1 MLNEIIIALI
11 ASFMTMDAV
20 IFGQFGFSRPIVCGP
35 IIGFIVGNPLAGLH
49 IGAILEL
56 IWINTIPIGTTL
68 VPDVTAATVIAVRWA
83 SYILSSSAPS
93 PVTEGAAAA
102 ISMMIALP
110 ISLIF
115 RKMDLTQR
123 IRASGY
129 NLYLEEAVKNGR
141 YNAVPV
147 GRVIFLSSA
156 EHYFRNFLLFLPA
169 FYLERFLPPFVTGV
183 VPPQALAGLN
193 FGYWLLPAVGIGV
206 FFYNFYDSVL
216 KILLVKK

>member
-35 IIGFIVGNPLAGLH
+35 IIGFVVGNPVAGLH

-68 VPDVTAATVIAVRWA
+68 VPDVTVATVIAVRWA
-83 SYILSSSAPS
+83 SYILAPS
-93 PVTEGAAAA
+93 VSSTATEGAAAA

-123 IRASGY
+123 IRASRY

-141 YNAVPV
+141 YAAV

-156 EHYFRNFLLFLPA
+156 EHYFRNFLLFLLA
-169 FYLERFLPPFVTGV
+169 FYLARFLPSFVTGV
-183 VPPQALAGLN
+183 VPPDSIAGLN
-193 FGYWLLPAVGIGV
+193 LGYHLLPAVGIGV
-206 FFYNFYDSVL
+206 FFYNFYDSVV
-216 KILLVKK
+216 KILKR